1 LWNFKYKNNI
11 IEKIIKYMNNTYINA
26 ETIDSIKSFEETL
39 NENYQWFDKEIIIEK
54 KNIS

>member
-1 LWNFKYKNNI
+1 
-11 IEKIIKYMNNTYINA
+11 MNNTYINA